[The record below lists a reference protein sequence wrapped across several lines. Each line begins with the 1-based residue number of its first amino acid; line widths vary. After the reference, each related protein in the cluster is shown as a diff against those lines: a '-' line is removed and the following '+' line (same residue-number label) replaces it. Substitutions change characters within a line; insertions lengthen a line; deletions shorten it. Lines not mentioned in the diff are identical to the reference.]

1 MSVAEGTPPIFLPS
15 DPGFRDDRDR
25 EARAGRV
32 RRAAIVAA
40 ALAHVA
46 VIVAMVV
53 HWPSLF
59 PLVPPERPPIAVTLV
74 TQPPPPPP
82 PAPAAKAPPP
92 APPAPPATHELV
104 SGPDTKTTA
113 PPKAAEKGPDAA
125 PEPTPPPPIEA
136 QDQTPAAEPKP
147 KSTPE
152 QHSPKPKLA
161 TRETAPKDER
171 GSVNRAPG
179 EEERE
184 GDPYLNE
191 LFARIEQHRS
201 YPANAIGSLG
211 LRLEGTSVYLIAV
224 RSDGTLLGAKLERSS
239 GADILDQTALKMIQ
253 EAAPF
258 PPPPNYYP
266 RPGVILEVTIH
277 LFPGAG

>member
-1 MSVAEGTPPIFLPS
+1 MSVAEGTPPTLLPA

-25 EARAGRV
+25 DAQSGRV

-40 ALAHVA
+40 ALAHAA
-46 VIVAMVV
+46 VITAMVV
-53 HWPSLF
+53 RWPALF
-59 PLVPPERPPIAVTLV
+59 PLVPQERPPIAVTLV
-74 TQPPPPPP
+74 TQPPPPP
-82 PAPAAKAPPP
+82 ARAAKTPPP
-92 APPAPPATHELV
+92 APPAPPPTHELV

-125 PEPTPPPPIEA
+125 PQPTAPPPVEA
-136 QDQTPAAEPKP
+136 QNQTAPPEPKP
-147 KSTPE
+147 KPTPQE
-152 QHSPKPKLA
+152 HSPKPKLA
-161 TRETAPKDER
+161 TRETAPKESR

-179 EEERE
+179 DEVRE

-191 LFARIEQHRS
+191 LFARIEQHRT

-224 RSDGTLLGAKLERSS
+224 RSDGALLGAKLERSS
-239 GADILDQTALKMIQ
+239 GADVLDQTALKMIQ

>member
-1 MSVAEGTPPIFLPS
+1 MSVAESTPPIFLPA
-15 DPGFRDDRDR
+15 DPGFRDSRDRDTQS
-25 EARAGRV
+25 GRI

-46 VIVAMVV
+46 VITAVLVR
-53 HWPSLF
+53 WPALF
-59 PLVPPERPPIAVTLV
+59 PAVPRERPPIAVTLV

-82 PAPAAKAPPP
+82 PPAPAPAAKAPP
-92 APPAPPATHELV
+92 APPPAHDLV

-113 PPKAAEKGPDAA
+113 PPKAADKGPEAA
-125 PEPTPPPPIEA
+125 PEPAPPPPVEA
-136 QDQTPAAEPKP
+136 RNQAAPAEPKP
-147 KSTPE
+147 KPIPE

-161 TRETAPKDER
+161 MRETTPKEER

-179 EEERE
+179 DEVRE

-191 LFARIEQHRS
+191 LFARIEQHRT

-224 RSDGTLLGAKLERSS
+224 RSDGALLGAKLERSS

-258 PPPPNYYP
+258 PPPPSYYP
-266 RPGVILEVTIH
+266 QPGVILEVTIH